1 MGFHGGIP
9 GFLDNP
15 GVTLDAHHL
24 SRGHQRAAHQ
34 LMAAGGLAVRA
45 RGGAGQNGFVAQHFG
60 YTGSGILSRRR
71 YKRVE
76 QNLAVVFDD
85 LGDVFIVFEQK
96 LAVALHRD
104 QDAPA
109 SAADSREQAG
119 DTGNCREVAEL
130 IQKIVEGTRA
140 MPALA
145 LGQSNQI
152 VGQETDEQRCQ
163 EVPGF
168 VFIGRNQEDC
178 CGPFDELFGIQIVV
192 VCAD

>member
-34 LMAAGGLAVRA
+34 LVAAGGLAVRS
-45 RGGAGQNGFVAQHFG
+45 RGGAGQNGLVAQHFG

-85 LGDVFIVFEQK
+85 LGDVFVVFEQK

-104 QDAPA
+104 KDSPA
-109 SAADSREQAG
+109 STADSREQTG
-119 DTGNCREVAEL
+119 DAGNCREVAEL
-130 IQKIVEGTRA
+130 IQEVEKRTRA
-140 MPALA
+140 NPVNSA
-145 LGQSNQI
+145 
-152 VGQETDEQRCQ
+152 
-163 EVPGF
+163 
-168 VFIGRNQEDC
+168 
-178 CGPFDELFGIQIVV
+178 
-192 VCAD
+192 